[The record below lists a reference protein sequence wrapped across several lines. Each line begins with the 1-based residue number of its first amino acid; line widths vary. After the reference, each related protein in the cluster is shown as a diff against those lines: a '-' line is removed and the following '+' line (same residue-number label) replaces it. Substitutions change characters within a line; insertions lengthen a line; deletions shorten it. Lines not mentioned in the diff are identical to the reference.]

1 MAITIKKKE
10 AVPVLEGLPADD
22 MTQRQLD
29 ALAAV
34 GLAPEAPKAPPPP
47 TVHKPGITIKK
58 LGSFAEGDAVTITNN
73 LYSWVEWWKPGD
85 TGKVLKVYSQ
95 STILKPEERKR
106 YTVVQVKLD
115 KVRVHGREICL
126 FHAWELE
133 VTKKGGL

>member
-10 AVPVLEGLPADD
+10 VPTLAGLPSDD

-34 GLAPEAPKAPPPP
+34 GLAPEPPKAPPPP
-47 TVHKPGITIKK
+47 PVHKPGITIKK
-58 LGSFAEGDAVTITNN
+58 VGMFADGDAVRVTNT

-85 TGKVLKVYSQ
+85 TGKVLKVFPQ
-95 STILKPEERKR
+95 STGLKPEERKR
-106 YTVVQVKLD
+106 YCVVQVKLD
-115 KVRVHGREICL
+115 KVRVHGREVCL

-133 VTKKGGL
+133 AV